1 MYGGGGL
8 PLRRGGGGRSASLT
22 PDGRIAF
29 TFHNVADRPL
39 RWTGRVHLEDA
50 FGRTAEVPFD
60 VTVEVGSF
68 VHVPLAGRL
77 PAKGWWRARAEIH
90 GTDKSTA
97 AAETS
102 LAWLD
107 PHVVTPR
114 LGADKFRMG
123 LHVHTS
129 GRTPRLQE
137 RLLDAL
143 VACGAKL
150 VRTELGTRRHVQPT
164 GPDDR
169 LWAAQDRLVD
179 AFLGRG
185 IDIDALCWSNPR
197 WAAAPDLSTYCRDA
211 DCVRRKHPEI
221 WHACRPV
228 DLPLSE
234 DFFTMLAARYRG
246 RIAFYEIGNE
256 WELMHFYPGT
266 IEDAIDILKSCA
278 RGLRR
283 GDANAVVSTCGF
295 AKPDSDWKLIVNT
308 NIHERLVGE
317 AKGAYDVHAVHLHGT
332 FRAYR
337 TELLDRFFPM
347 RRRLGVTAPW
357 FSNETALSTVYGNE
371 TQVGEELWKKIL
383 FAWAN
388 GSRGFV
394 WYNLRGTGW
403 DPRDPEQGYGLL
415 TADLKPRPG
424 FASFSAL
431 TALLNGFDYVRTVQ
445 SEKDGME
452 VYLFRGMHGGCAE
465 RIVAGW
471 RNRRHDGGDMRFRT
485 DAARAWVVDHMG
497 NRTPQAIEGGPF
509 VGRVHPVRRRSYW
522 RKRRRWRPSRK
533 ILSRRRCVKP
543 SRLGETSRQREPPTS
558 YWISR
563 ARLSAP
569 TTRIRRR
576 PHEPGKARRTV
587 RCAHGSPTSRMV
599 SASAPSSRTTYMIH
613 GGGSRS

>member
-8 PLRRGGGGRSASLT
+8 PLRRGGGGRSAT
-22 PDGRIAF
+22 PD
-29 TFHNVADRPL
+29 
-39 RWTGRVHLEDA
+39 TGWPNCVHLPQR
-50 FGRTAEVPFD
+50 GR
-60 VTVEVGSF
+60 S
-68 VHVPLAGRL
+68 
-77 PAKGWWRARAEIH
+77 
-90 GTDKSTA
+90 SA
-97 AAETS
+97 A
-102 LAWLD
+102 LD
-107 PHVVTPR
+107 GACPPR
-114 LGADKFRMG
+114 RCVRKDGGGA
-123 LHVHTS
+123 
-129 GRTPRLQE
+129 
-137 RLLDAL
+137 
-143 VACGAKL
+143 
-150 VRTELGTRRHVQPT
+150 VRR
-164 GPDDR
+164 
-169 LWAAQDRLVD
+169 
-179 AFLGRG
+179 
-185 IDIDALCWSNPR
+185 NPR

-283 GDANAVVSTCGF
+283 GDANAIVSTCGF

-403 DPRDPEQGYGLL
+403 DPRDPEQG
-415 TADLKPRPG
+415 
-424 FASFSAL
+424 
-431 TALLNGFDYVRTVQ
+431 
-445 SEKDGME
+445 
-452 VYLFRGMHGGCAE
+452 
-465 RIVAGW
+465 
-471 RNRRHDGGDMRFRT
+471 
-485 DAARAWVVDHMG
+485 
-497 NRTPQAIEGGPF
+497 
-509 VGRVHPVRRRSYW
+509 VRRRSYW

-558 YWISR
+558 YWISL

-599 SASAPSSRTTYMIH
+599 SAFAPSSRTTYSMLRR
-613 GGGSRS
+613 RSPRRKVRLFV